1 MLRVVL
7 ILLVVAFYIYFVI
20 DVARTPRGQTR
31 TLPKF
36 VWLLI
41 VILLPI
47 IGGVLWLLLGRV
59 WPANG
64 SPFGR
69 KRGPVAPDDDP
80 KFMRKLDDDVWSKK
94 MRKRRGEATS

>member
-1 MLRVVL
+1 MLRVAV
-7 ILLVVAFYIYFVI
+7 ILVALALYIYFFI
-20 DVARTPRGQTR
+20 DVIRTPRGQTR

-41 VILLPI
+41 VLLIPI
-47 IGGVLWLLLGRV
+47 IGGILWMFLGRV

-80 KFMRKLDDDVWSKK
+80 KFMRKLDDDAWSKK
-94 MRKRRGEATS
+94 MRKRRGDATS

>member
-1 MLRVVL
+1 MLRVAV
-7 ILLVVAFYIYFVI
+7 ILVALALYIYFII
-20 DVARTPRGQTR
+20 DVIRTPRGQTR

-41 VILLPI
+41 VLLIPI
-47 IGGVLWLLLGRV
+47 IGGILWMFLGRV

-80 KFMRKLDDDVWSKK
+80 KFMRKLDDDAWSKK
-94 MRKRRGEATS
+94 MRKRRGDATS